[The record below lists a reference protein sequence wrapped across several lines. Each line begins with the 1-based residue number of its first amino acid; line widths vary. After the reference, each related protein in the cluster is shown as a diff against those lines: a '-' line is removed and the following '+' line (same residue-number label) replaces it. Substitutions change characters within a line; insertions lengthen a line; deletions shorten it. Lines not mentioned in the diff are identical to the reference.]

1 MKKNR
6 LKENLTRQVKMD
18 FENLDRES
26 VLLLKE
32 IIREKFEVLIQ
43 NKLLVRLLL
52 QRPDL
57 LKKYEPRFRDVL
69 AERMIEDFGAF
80 LRELP

>member
-1 MKKNR
+1 MN
-6 LKENLTRQVKMD
+6 

-32 IIREKFEVLIQ
+32 IIREKFEVLIE

-57 LKKYEPRFRDVL
+57 LKKYEPLFRDVL
-69 AERMIEDFGAF
+69 EERMIGDLGAF
-80 LRELP
+80 LRGLP